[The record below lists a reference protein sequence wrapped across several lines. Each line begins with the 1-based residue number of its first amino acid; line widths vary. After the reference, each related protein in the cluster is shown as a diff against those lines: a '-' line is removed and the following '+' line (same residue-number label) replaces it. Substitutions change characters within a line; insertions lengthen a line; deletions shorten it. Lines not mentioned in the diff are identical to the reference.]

1 MGQFALHPMFRGA
14 TKIALD
20 DKGRMV
26 VPARYRERLV
36 ERSAGQLIV
45 TVNLDGECLLIYPM
59 SDWEPVERKVIEL
72 PAFHP
77 LSSRLRRLMV
87 GHATDLTLD
96 GHGRVL
102 LPTELREFAQIDRN
116 AMLVGQGNRFE
127 LWQEAR
133 WTERRD
139 FWLQSGTPGNDL
151 PPELDSFS
159 L

>member
-1 MGQFALHPMFRGA
+1 VFRGA

-20 DKGRMV
+20 DMGRLV
-26 VPARYRERLV
+26 VPVRYRERLT
-36 ERSAGQLIV
+36 ERSEGQLIV

-59 SDWEPVERKVIEL
+59 ADWEPVERSIMQL
-72 PAFHP
+72 PAFDAV
-77 LSSRLRRLMV
+77 SSRLRRLMV
-87 GHATDLTLD
+87 GHATDLAFD

-102 LPTELREFAQIDRN
+102 LPPELREFARIDRT

-133 WTERRD
+133 WMERRD
-139 FWLQSGTPGNDL
+139 FWLQSGTPGSDL
-151 PPELDSFS
+151 PPELGSFS

>member
-1 MGQFALHPMFRGA
+1 MGDQPSNPVFRGA

-26 VPARYRERLV
+26 VPVRYRERLA
-36 ERSAGQLIV
+36 ERSGGELIV
-45 TVNLDGECLLIYPM
+45 TVNLDGECLLIYPAA
-59 SDWEPVERKVIEL
+59 DWEPVEREVMKM

-77 LSSRLRRLMV
+77 QASRLRRLMV
-87 GHATDLTLD
+87 GYATEMTLD

-102 LPTELREFAQIDRN
+102 LPAELREFAQIDRN
-116 AMLVGQGNRFE
+116 AMLIGQGHRFE

-133 WTERRD
+133 WTERSN
-139 FWLQSGTPGNDL
+139 FWLQSGTPGTDL
-151 PPELDSFS
+151 PPEFGSFS

>member
-1 MGQFALHPMFRGA
+1 MGGLAHNRVFRGA

-26 VPARYRERLV
+26 VPARYRERLA

-59 SDWEPVERKVIEL
+59 SDWEPVERKVMEL

-127 LWQEAR
+127 LWEPR
-133 WTERRD
+133 
-139 FWLQSGTPGNDL
+139 SPGHG
-151 PPELDSFS
+151 
-159 L
+159 

>member
-1 MGQFALHPMFRGA
+1 MGGLAHNQVFRGA

-26 VPARYRERLV
+26 VPARYRERLA
-36 ERSAGQLIV
+36 ERSGGQLIV

-59 SDWEPVERKVIEL
+59 SDWEPVERKVMEL

-102 LPTELREFAQIDRN
+102 LPTELRQFAQIDRN

-133 WTERRD
+133 WTEKRD
-139 FWLQSGTPGNDL
+139 FWLQSGTPGSDL